1 MSSHWWASPESP
13 QRLVQGDAAR
23 QRQGS
28 ESLERRLPAGLRH
41 GTLLPST
48 GLGCGLPPSKSSRQQ
63 LRPSSDEVLPAAGGV
78 PLGRTSS
85 MPGASLPAR
94 DVVASQPF
102 QPPAE
107 TGRGPRSRSGLSHS
121 GPGHATTSARPG
133 AAAAEPEHC
142 TCTPLE
148 PRASLRLRPIAQA
161 PPIIQAPPRRP
172 GSAPSALL
180 CAAKGSAPGL
190 TCAKSSASGTPG
202 CLCGGGS
209 HPACFHRRRS
219 NRADIYFPVKCS
231 DRTPLRP
238 DVSAL

>member
-94 DVVASQPF
+94 DVVASQSF

-133 AAAAEPEHC
+133 AAAAEPEH
-142 TCTPLE
+142 CTPLE

-190 TCAKSSASGTPG
+190 TCAKSSASGTRG

>member
-161 PPIIQAPPRRP
+161 RPIIQAPPRRP

-190 TCAKSSASGTPG
+190 T
-202 CLCGGGS
+202 
-209 HPACFHRRRS
+209 
-219 NRADIYFPVKCS
+219 
-231 DRTPLRP
+231 
-238 DVSAL
+238 